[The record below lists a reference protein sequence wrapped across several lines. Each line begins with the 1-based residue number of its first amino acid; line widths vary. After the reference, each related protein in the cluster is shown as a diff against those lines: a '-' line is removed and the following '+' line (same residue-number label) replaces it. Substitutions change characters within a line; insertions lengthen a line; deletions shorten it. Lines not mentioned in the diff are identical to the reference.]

1 MKTLRYF
8 LLPAILWCLA
18 ASSAPAQKVFSTP
31 EEASQALV
39 NAEEHND
46 PAELLKI
53 LGSAAKDL
61 VVSGD
66 EVQDARRRERFVTMA
81 KESLKVAPNPAN
93 NEQLLVSTGNDE
105 WPLPIPLVK
114 SSGGYRFD
122 AAAARV
128 EILARRIGHNELH
141 TIETLRQLVDAER
154 EYAYS
159 DLNKNGMRDYAQRFV
174 STPGKRDG
182 LYWAAQA
189 GEPESPLAAL
199 VDEAAAEGY
208 EPIANAQPS
217 PYHGYIFRI
226 LKAQG
231 PDAAGGAHDY
241 VVRGDMIGGFAIVAY
256 PIEYGVTGVKT
267 FLVSHAGTVWEKDLG
282 EQTKSIAAAIKRYNP
297 DKTWLESPHE

>member
-1 MKTLRYF
+1 MKTLF
-8 LLPAILWCLA
+8 HSLLPAILFSLA
-18 ASSAPAQKVFSTP
+18 AGSAPAQRLFTTP

-39 NAEEHND
+39 SAEEHND
-46 PAELLKI
+46 STELLKI
-53 LGSAAKDL
+53 LGSSAKDL

-66 EVQDARRRERFVTMA
+66 EIQDTRRRERFVAMA
-81 KESLKVAPNPAN
+81 KESLKVAPDPAN
-93 NEQLLVSTGNDE
+93 NEQLLVSVGKDE

-114 SSGGYRFD
+114 TSGGYRFD
-122 AAAARV
+122 AAAAQV

-174 STPGKRDG
+174 STPGKHDG
-182 LYWAAQA
+182 LYWEQS

-199 VDEAAAEGY
+199 VEEAAAEGY
-208 EPIANAQPS
+208 EPITNAQPS
-217 PYHGYIFRI
+217 PYHGYVFRI

-231 PDAAGGAHDY
+231 PDAAGGAHEY

-267 FLVSHAGTVWEKDLG
+267 FLVSHVDTVWEKDLG
-282 EQTKSIAAAIKRYNP
+282 AQTKAIASAIKRYNP
-297 DKTWLESPHE
+297 DKTWQESPHE

>member
-1 MKTLRYF
+1 MKTL
-8 LLPAILWCLA
+8 LLGIVFSLA
-18 ASSAPAQKVFSTP
+18 AGSALSQRVFTTP

-46 PAELLKI
+46 STELVKI
-53 LGSAAKDL
+53 LGSSAKDL
-61 VVSGD
+61 IVSGD
-66 EVQDARRRERFVTMA
+66 EIQDTRRRERFAAMA
-81 KESLKVAPNPAN
+81 KEALKVAPDPAN
-93 NEQLLVSTGNDE
+93 HERLLVSVGKDE

-114 SSGGYRFD
+114 TGGGYRFD
-122 AAAARV
+122 AAAAQV

-141 TIETLRQLVDAER
+141 TIETLRRLVDAER

-159 DLNKNGMRDYAQRFV
+159 DVNKNGMRDYAQRFA

-182 LYWAAQA
+182 LYWEPQS

-199 VDEAAAEGY
+199 VEEAAAEGY

-217 PYHGYIFRI
+217 PYHGYVFRI

-231 PDAAGGAHDY
+231 PDAAGGAHEY

-256 PIEYGVTGVKT
+256 PIEYGITGVKT
-267 FLVSHAGTVWEKDLG
+267 FLVSHADTVWEKDLG
-282 EQTKSIAAAIKRYNP
+282 AQTKAIASAIKRYNP
-297 DKTWLESPHE
+297 DKTWQESPHE